1 MNYKNVNYGKKS
13 VRRNYSKI
21 RTDVDLPGLIEIQ
34 TKSFDW
40 FVNEGLKEVFEDVS
54 PITSFNE
61 DLKLYFDD
69 YHFEDAKFNV
79 VESKLRDINYSRPL
93 KVNVRLEHTQTGE
106 CITDEIFMGDIPYMT
121 PVGTF
126 VINGAERVII
136 SQIVRSSGIYFD
148 KEIDKKTGDVRFS
161 GTVIPTRG
169 AWIEYEA
176 GSKDIWYGKLD
187 RSKKI
192 PLTTV
197 LRSYGL
203 STNKQITD
211 LFGENE
217 YLNATFEKDNTNNS
231 EDAAIEV
238 YSKLRQGERV
248 PVEGARA
255 LIVQRLFDPAKY
267 DLQKVGRFKYNI
279 KLDVLQRAKGHTL
292 AQDVVANEDIFD
304 DETGELIYEA
314 GTKIAS
320 YGELIAGEVYERL
333 DKGRAAFRT
342 QIDLGNTLCDD
353 PYNEI
358 LLVNVVKADQSE
370 EVKIIGNDHREKA
383 LHITMSD
390 IIASTSYFIN
400 LYSGVGNLDDI
411 DHLGNRRLRLIGELL
426 KNQFRIGFAKLKKNI
441 EDRMS
446 TVETDK
452 ATPPNLINIKP
463 LTSSL
468 KEFFG
473 SSQLSQ
479 FMDQI
484 NPLAEI
490 TQKRRISA
498 LGTGG
503 IARDRAGVE
512 VRDVHNSH
520 YGRMCPIET
529 PEGPSIGL
537 ITSLATYAKVNEYG
551 FIEAPYFVVAKD
563 EAGRKYV
570 TDEIAYL
577 SADDEEG
584 KVIAASSTKLDENG
598 YILDEK
604 VVGRRNGET
613 EIVSKEEVEYIDVSP
628 KQIVSVAAACV
639 PFLEHDDA
647 TRALMGANMQ
657 RQAVP
662 IINPESPIVGTGM
675 EYRAAK
681 DSGSALVATMGG
693 IVQYVDAKKIV
704 IKEDSGDVHKYDLY
718 QFLRSNSATAMM
730 HRPIVAPGERVERGD
745 VIADGQSMKNGE
757 LALGRNVRIA
767 FMTWEGYNFED
778 AVIMSEKMVYDDVYT
793 SLHIDEFETECR
805 DTKLGPEEFTYEIP
819 NVKEE
824 SKRNLDARGII
835 IPGSEVKEG
844 DILVGKTTPKG
855 QTDPTPEEK
864 LLLAIFGE
872 KSRDVRDS
880 SLRVPHGGG
889 GVVQSVQH
897 FSKAK
902 GDDLAPGINEVVR
915 IFIVQKRKIQV
926 GDKMAGR
933 HGNKGVISNILPVED
948 MPFTADGEPIDIM
961 LNPQGVPSRM
971 NIGQVLELHLGIA
984 AKKLGIK
991 VATPVFDGATIEDIE
1006 QIMAEAGL
1014 APDGKEVLYDGRTGE
1029 PFENRITVGIM
1040 YFVKLSHMV
1049 DDKLHAR
1056 NVGKYTLVTQQ
1067 PMGGKAQNGG
1077 QRFGEMEVW
1086 ALQAYG
1092 AAHTLREMMT
1102 VKSDDLVARDRTFD
1116 AIVDGKPIPESSIP
1130 ESFRVLTRELQSLG
1144 IHVELINEDGENEV
1158 NRSIVDFKI
1167 RQTTNNR
1174 VSYNVSNKEN
1184 VIDAV
1189 EFEDTLE
1196 NE

>member
-21 RTDVDLPGLIEIQ
+21 RTEIELPDLIEIQ

-40 FVNEGLKEVFEDVS
+40 FVNAGLEELFKDIS
-54 PITSFNE
+54 PITAFNGE
-61 DLKLYFDD
+61 LKLSFGEH
-69 YHFEDAKFNV
+69 HFENPKFSIV
-79 VESKLRDINYSRPL
+79 DCKLRDVNYARPL
-93 KVNVRLEHTQTGE
+93 KVHVLLENAQTGE
-106 CITDEIFMGDIPYMT
+106 VLEQELFMGDIPYMT

-126 VINGAERVII
+126 IINGAERVIT
-136 SQIVRSSGIYFD
+136 SQIVRSSGVYYA
-148 KEIDKKTGDVRFS
+148 KEIDKKTGDTKYT

-169 AWIEYEA
+169 AWIEYEM
-176 GSKDIWYGKLD
+176 GSKNVWYGKLD

-203 STNKQITD
+203 STNQQIID
-211 LFGENE
+211 LFGDSE
-217 YLNATFEKDNTNNS
+217 YLQATFEKDITTNA
-231 EDAAIEV
+231 EEAAIEV
-238 YSKLRQGERV
+238 YSKLRQGEKV
-248 PVEGARA
+248 PVEGARGV
-255 LIVQRLFDPAKY
+255 IIQRLFDDRRY
-267 DLQKVGRFKYNI
+267 DLQKVGRFKYNM
-279 KLDVLQRAKGHTL
+279 KLDVLQRAKGLEL
-292 AQDVVANEDIFD
+292 AQDIVAKEDIFD
-304 DETGELIYEA
+304 DATGELLFSQ

-320 YGELIAGEVYERL
+320 YGDLIAGEVLENL
-333 DKGRAAFRT
+333 KKARAAYREK
-342 QIDLGNTLCDD
+342 IDLGNTLCED

-358 LLVNVVKADQSE
+358 LYVTVVRHDQSQVVK
-370 EVKIIGNDHREKA
+370 VIGNDQRETS

-390 IIASTSYFIN
+390 ILATASYYFN
-400 LYSGVGNLDDI
+400 LYQNVGTLDDI

-426 KNQFRIGFAKLKKNI
+426 KNQFRIGFAKLEKNI
-441 EDRMS
+441 LDRMS
-446 TVETDK
+446 TVEIHE
-452 ATPPNLINIKP
+452 ATPQNLINIKP

-529 PEGPSIGL
+529 QEGPSIGL

-551 FIEAPYFVVAKD
+551 FIETPYFVVKQGKD
-563 EAGRKYV
+563 GRRYV
-570 TDEIAYL
+570 SEEKVYL
-577 SADDEEG
+577 SADKEEG
-584 KVIAASSTKLDENG
+584 LVIASASTKLDAEG
-598 YILDEK
+598 HILDEK
-604 VVGRRNGET
+604 VIGRRNGET
-613 EIVSKEEVEYIDVSP
+613 EMVSPDEVDYMDVSP

-675 EYRAAK
+675 EYKAAK
-681 DSGSALVATMGG
+681 DSGSALIATMPG
-693 IVQYVDAKKIV
+693 IVQYVDAKRIV
-704 IKEDSGDVHKYDLY
+704 IKEDSGDLHSYELY
-718 QFLRSNSATAMM
+718 QLLRSNSATAVMQ
-730 HRPIVAPGERVERGD
+730 RPIVAPGERVERGD
-745 VIADGQSMKNGE
+745 IIADGQSMKDGE

-793 SLHIDEFETECR
+793 SIHIDEFSVECR
-805 DTKLGPEEFTYEIP
+805 DTKLGKEEFTYEIP
-819 NVKEE
+819 NVKEDT
-824 SKRNLDARGII
+824 KKNLDEHGIV
-835 IPGSEVKEG
+835 IPGTEVKEG
-844 DILVGKTTPKG
+844 DILVGKITPKG
-855 QTDPTPEEK
+855 VTDPTPEER

-872 KSRDVRDS
+872 KSRDVRDT

-889 GVVQSVQH
+889 GVVQSIQH

-902 GDDLAPGINEVVR
+902 GDDLAPGVNEVVR
-915 IFIVQKRKIQV
+915 IYIVQKRKIQV

-933 HGNKGVISNILPVED
+933 HGNKGVISNILPLED
-948 MPFTADGEPIDIM
+948 MPFTSDGQPIDIM

-1006 QIMAEAGL
+1006 AIMAEAGL
-1014 APDGKEVLYDGRTGE
+1014 PKDGKEVLYDGRTGE
-1029 PFENRITVGIM
+1029 PFENKITVGIM
-1040 YFVKLSHMV
+1040 YFVKLYHMV

-1056 NVGKYTLVTQQ
+1056 NVGPYTLVTQQ

-1086 ALQAYG
+1086 ALEAYG
-1092 AAHTLREMMT
+1092 AANTLREMLT
-1102 VKSDDLVARDRTFD
+1102 VKSDDLIGRDRVFD

-1130 ESFRVLTRELQSLG
+1130 ESFRVLTRELQALG
-1144 IHVELINEDGENEV
+1144 IHVELINDKDENEV
-1158 NRSIVDFKI
+1158 NRSIVDLKI
-1167 RQTTNNR
+1167 RETVR
-1174 VSYNVSNKEN
+1174 
-1184 VIDAV
+1184 
-1189 EFEDTLE
+1189 
-1196 NE
+1196 